1 MALLLSFFK
10 NIEIN
15 LAKIK
20 RFIYAIEKFCDIIN
34 VRIISTET
42 EGGFLLFNLSYT
54 TLNFLAFV
62 FVTMLVYFLFPIKKY
77 KWTVLLAASIFF
89 YAVVGYKLAYFILF
103 TSLSTYLIA
112 LWIERVALNS
122 KKLLKE
128 KKKEWDRDQ
137 KKSYKNKIKTQK
149 RLIMAL
155 CLVLNFGILA
165 FLKYYNFFAGSLN
178 DVLGGFGIN
187 FSAPTL
193 NLILPLGISFYTFQ
207 SMGYIVD
214 VYREKTEAQKN
225 PFKLLLFVSFFP
237 QIIQG
242 PISIYDQLAHQLFEP
257 HDFDFGR
264 MKHGMELIVWGFFKK
279 LIIADRAYILI
290 GAVEKSYANYSGTTL
305 TFTILLYAIQLYADF
320 SGGIDISRGVAQ
332 IFGIDMIDNFK
343 RPYFSKS
350 INEYWRRWHIS
361 LGAWLKNYLFYPI
374 AMSNV
379 FINASKKM
387 KGTRFG
393 KTAAGA
399 HIAKVLPTSVASL
412 IVFLVVGIW
421 HGADWKYVGFGLWNG
436 LIIMLSILLQP
447 VFDIILE
454 KLHINPKAVWYS
466 VFQMLRTFIIVL
478 VGYVFDV
485 APGINE
491 AMNTFRLIL
500 TNQSFTQARAQI
512 SELGLGKKDFIVII
526 VGIIIIFTA
535 SVIQERNP
543 STTIREMLDK
553 KPFILRFSLIFLG
566 IMAVIV
572 YGIYGSGYN
581 PADFVYMQF

>member
-1 MALLLSFFK
+1 MTYTSINFIFFVLVTALL
-10 NIEIN
+10 
-15 LAKIK
+15 
-20 RFIYAIEKFCDIIN
+20 
-34 VRIISTET
+34 
-42 EGGFLLFNLSYT
+42 
-54 TLNFLAFV
+54 
-62 FVTMLVYFLFPIKKY
+62 YFALPLKKH
-77 KWTVLLAASIFF
+77 KWIVLLAASIFF
-89 YAVVGYKLAYFILF
+89 YLVAGYKYAMFILF
-103 TSLSTYLIA
+103 TAISTYLIG
-112 LWIERVALNS
+112 LWIDKISKNS
-122 KKLLKE
+122 KALLK
-128 KKKEWDRDQ
+128 KNKAEWDRET
-137 KKSYKNKIKTQK
+137 KKKYKNKIKVQK
-149 RLIMAL
+149 RLVMAFA
-155 CLVLNFGILA
+155 LVLNFGILA
-165 FLKYYNFFAGSLN
+165 FLKYFNFFAGSLN
-178 DVLGGFGIN
+178 DILGNFGIN
-187 FSAPTL
+187 FSIPTL
-193 NLILPLGISFYTFQ
+193 ALFLPLGISFYTFQ

-214 VYREKTEAQKN
+214 VYREKTAAEKN
-225 PFKLLLFVSFFP
+225 PLKFMLFVSFFP
-237 QIIQG
+237 QIVQG
-242 PISIYDQLAHQLFEP
+242 PISIYDQLAHQLYEP
-257 HDFDFGR
+257 HRFDFTR
-264 MKHGMELIVWGFFKK
+264 FKHGMMLILWGFFKK
-279 LIIADRAYILI
+279 LIIADRAVIAI
-290 GAVEKSYANYSGTTL
+290 NTVTDSYNSYGGSTL
-305 TFTILLYAIQLYADF
+305 LFTILLYSVQLYADF

-361 LGAWLKNYLFYPI
+361 LGAWLKNYLFYPV

-436 LIIMLSILLQP
+436 LIIMVSILLQP

-454 KLHINPKAVWYS
+454 KLHINPKAAWYS

-491 AMNTFRLIL
+491 SMNTFKLIL
-500 TNQSFTQARAQI
+500 TNQSFAQARAQI
-512 SELGLGKKDFIVII
+512 SELGLGKKDFIVIL
-526 VGIIIIFTA
+526 VGIIVIFIV
-535 SVIQERNP
+535 SVIQERHP

-553 KPFILRFSLIFLG
+553 KPFILRFALIFIG

>member
-1 MALLLSFFK
+1 MTYTSINFIFFVLVTALL
-10 NIEIN
+10 
-15 LAKIK
+15 
-20 RFIYAIEKFCDIIN
+20 
-34 VRIISTET
+34 
-42 EGGFLLFNLSYT
+42 
-54 TLNFLAFV
+54 
-62 FVTMLVYFLFPIKKY
+62 YFALPLKKH
-77 KWTVLLAASIFF
+77 KWIVLLAASIFF
-89 YAVVGYKLAYFILF
+89 YLVAGYKYAMFILF
-103 TSLSTYLIA
+103 TAVSTYLIG
-112 LWIERVALNS
+112 LWIDKISKNS
-122 KKLLKE
+122 KAVLK
-128 KKKEWDRDQ
+128 KNKAEWDRET
-137 KKSYKNKIKTQK
+137 KKKYKNKVKVQK
-149 RLIMAL
+149 RLVMAFA
-155 CLVLNFGILA
+155 LVLNFGILA
-165 FLKYYNFFAGSLN
+165 FLKYFNFFAGSLN
-178 DVLGGFGIN
+178 DILGNFGIN
-187 FSAPTL
+187 FSIPTL
-193 NLILPLGISFYTFQ
+193 ALFLPLGISFYTFQ

-214 VYREKTEAQKN
+214 VYREKTAAEKN
-225 PFKLLLFVSFFP
+225 PLKFMLFVSFFP
-237 QIIQG
+237 QIVQG
-242 PISIYDQLAHQLFEP
+242 PISIYDQLAHQLYEP
-257 HDFDFGR
+257 HRFDFTR
-264 MKHGMELIVWGFFKK
+264 FKHGMMLILWGFFKK
-279 LIIADRAYILI
+279 LIIADRAVIAI
-290 GAVEKSYANYSGTTL
+290 NTVTDSYNSYGGSTL
-305 TFTILLYAIQLYADF
+305 LFTILLYSVQLYADF

-361 LGAWLKNYLFYPI
+361 LGAWLKNYLFYPV

-436 LIIMLSILLQP
+436 LIIMVSILLQP

-454 KLHINPKAVWYS
+454 KLHINPKAAWYS

-491 AMNTFRLIL
+491 SMNTFKLIL
-500 TNQSFTQARAQI
+500 TNQSFAQARAQI
-512 SELGLGKKDFIVII
+512 SELGLGKKDFIVIL
-526 VGIIIIFTA
+526 VGIIVIFTV
-535 SVIQERNP
+535 SVIQERHP

-553 KPFILRFSLIFLG
+553 KPFILRFALIFIG

>member
-1 MALLLSFFK
+1 MTYTSINFIFFVLVTALL
-10 NIEIN
+10 
-15 LAKIK
+15 
-20 RFIYAIEKFCDIIN
+20 
-34 VRIISTET
+34 
-42 EGGFLLFNLSYT
+42 
-54 TLNFLAFV
+54 
-62 FVTMLVYFLFPIKKY
+62 YFALPLKKH
-77 KWTVLLAASIFF
+77 KWIVLLAASIFF
-89 YAVVGYKLAYFILF
+89 YLVAGYKYAMFILF
-103 TSLSTYLIA
+103 TAISTYLIG
-112 LWIERVALNS
+112 LWIDKISKNS
-122 KKLLKE
+122 KAVLK
-128 KKKEWDRDQ
+128 KNKAEWDRET
-137 KKSYKNKIKTQK
+137 KKKYKNKIKVQK
-149 RLIMAL
+149 RLVMAFA
-155 CLVLNFGILA
+155 LVLNFGILA
-165 FLKYYNFFAGSLN
+165 FLKYFNFFAGSLN
-178 DVLGGFGIN
+178 DILGNFGIN
-187 FSAPTL
+187 FSIPTL
-193 NLILPLGISFYTFQ
+193 ALFLPLGISFYTFQ

-214 VYREKTEAQKN
+214 VYREKTAAEKN
-225 PFKLLLFVSFFP
+225 PLKFMLFVSFFP
-237 QIIQG
+237 QIVQG
-242 PISIYDQLAHQLFEP
+242 PISIYDQLAHQLYEP
-257 HDFDFGR
+257 HSFDFTR
-264 MKHGMELIVWGFFKK
+264 FKHGMMLILWGFVKK
-279 LIIADRAYILI
+279 LIIADRAVIAI
-290 GAVEKSYANYSGTTL
+290 NTVTDSYNSYGGSTL
-305 TFTILLYAIQLYADF
+305 LFTILLYSVQLYADF

-361 LGAWLKNYLFYPI
+361 LGAWLKNYLFYPV

-436 LIIMLSILLQP
+436 LIIMVSILLQP

-454 KLHINPKAVWYS
+454 KLHINPKAAWYS

-491 AMNTFRLIL
+491 SMNTFKLIL
-500 TNQSFTQARAQI
+500 TNQSFAQARAQI
-512 SELGLGKKDFIVII
+512 SELGLGKKDFIVIL
-526 VGIIIIFTA
+526 VGIIVIFTV
-535 SVIQERNP
+535 SVIQERHP

-553 KPFILRFSLIFLG
+553 KPFILRFALIFIG